1 MEGGV
6 VAGNVANNY
15 GGALYELA
23 RDEGLSHQILEEI
36 SALADAFGT
45 EPGFVQL
52 LSTPSIPKAERC
64 QIIDTSFRGQCHPY
78 VLNFLKI
85 LTERGYV
92 RDFADC
98 CRVFRKHYNA
108 DNGILPVTAVT
119 ALPLDETLRSK
130 LTAKLSEI
138 TGKTIDLSCRVDPD
152 TLGGVRLDFDGK
164 QVDGT
169 VRRRLDDI
177 RGILASTVI

>member
-1 MEGGV
+1 MTE
-6 VAGNVANNY
+6 VANNY

-23 RDEGLSHQILEEI
+23 RDEGLSQQLLEEI
-36 SALADAFGT
+36 SALCDSFRD
-45 EPGFVQL
+45 EPGFIQL
-52 LSTPSIPKAERC
+52 LSAPSIPKEERC
-64 QIIDTSFRGQCHPY
+64 QIIDNCFREKLHPY

-92 RDFADC
+92 RDFAEC
-98 CRVFRKHYNA
+98 CQVFRKRYND

-119 ALPLDETLRSK
+119 AIPLDEALQRK
-130 LTAKLSEI
+130 LTAKLSEV
-138 TGKTIDLSCRVDPD
+138 TGKTIDLSCRVDPQ

-177 RGILASTVI
+177 RGILAGTVL

>member
-1 MEGGV
+1 MTE
-6 VAGNVANNY
+6 VANNY

-23 RDEGLSHQILEEI
+23 RDEGLSQQLLEEI
-36 SALADAFGT
+36 SALYDSFRD
-45 EPGFVQL
+45 EPGFIQL
-52 LSTPSIPKAERC
+52 LSAPSIPKEERC
-64 QIIDTSFRGQCHPY
+64 QIIDNCFREKLHPY

-92 RDFADC
+92 RDFAEC
-98 CRVFRKHYNA
+98 CQVFRKRYND

-119 ALPLDETLRSK
+119 AIPLDEALQRK
-130 LTAKLSEI
+130 LTAKLSEA
-138 TGKTIDLSCRVDPD
+138 TGKTIDLSCRVDPQ

-177 RGILASTVI
+177 RGILAGTVL

>member
-1 MEGGV
+1 MTE
-6 VAGNVANNY
+6 VANNY

-23 RDEGLSHQILEEI
+23 RDEGLSQQLLEET
-36 SALADAFGT
+36 SALCDSFRE
-45 EPGFVQL
+45 EPGFIQL
-52 LSTPSIPKAERC
+52 LSAPSIPKAERC
-64 QIIDTSFRGQCHPY
+64 QIIDDCFRGKLHPY

-92 RDFADC
+92 REFAEC
-98 CRVFRKHYNA
+98 CQVFRKQYNA

-119 ALPLDETLRSK
+119 AVALDEALQRK
-130 LTAKLSEI
+130 LAAKLSEV
-138 TGKTIDLSCRVDPD
+138 TGKTIDLNCRVDPK

-177 RGILASTVI
+177 RGILKNTVL

>member
-1 MEGGV
+1 MTQT
-6 VAGNVANNY
+6 ANNY

-23 RDEGLSHQILEEI
+23 KEEGLSQQILKEI
-36 SALADAFGT
+36 TALSESFAA

-52 LSTPSIPKAERC
+52 LSTPSIPKQERC
-64 QIIDTSFRGQCHPY
+64 QILDDSFRSQVHPY

-92 RDFADC
+92 REFSGC
-98 CRVFRKHYNA
+98 CQVFRIRYNQ

-119 ALPLDETLRSK
+119 AAPLSETLRQK
-130 LTAKLSEI
+130 LTDKLTEV
-138 TGKTIDLSCRVDPD
+138 TGKTIDLTCRVDSQC
-152 TLGGVRLDFDGK
+152 LGGVRLDFDGK

-177 RGILASTVI
+177 RGILKNTVL

>member
-1 MEGGV
+1 MTG
-6 VAGNVANNY
+6 VANNY

-23 RDEGLSHQILEEI
+23 RDEGLSSQILEEI
-36 SALADAFGT
+36 SVLADSFRA
-45 EPGFVQL
+45 EPGFIQL

-64 QIIDTSFRGQCHPY
+64 EIIDNCFRSKLHPY

-92 RDFADC
+92 RDFAEC
-98 CRVFRKHYNA
+98 CQVFRRQYNQ

-119 ALPLDETLRSK
+119 ALPLDKALQKK
-130 LTAKLSEI
+130 LAAKLSEV
-138 TGKTIDLSCRVDPD
+138 TGKHIDLTCRVDPQ

-177 RGILASTVI
+177 RGILKNTVL

>member
-1 MEGGV
+1 MTG
-6 VAGNVANNY
+6 VANNY

-23 RDEGLSHQILEEI
+23 RDEGLSQQILEEI
-36 SALADAFGT
+36 STLSESFRC
-45 EPGFVQL
+45 EPGFIQL

-64 QIIDTSFRGQCHPY
+64 QIIDDCFRSKLHPY

-92 RDFADC
+92 RDFTEC
-98 CRVFRKHYNA
+98 CQVFRKQYNE

-119 ALPLDETLRSK
+119 ATALDEALQRK
-130 LTAKLSEI
+130 LAAKLSEV
-138 TGKTIDLSCRVDPD
+138 TGKTIDLSCRVDPQ

-164 QVDGT
+164 QIDGT

-177 RGILASTVI
+177 RSILKNTVL